1 MASDSAPPRLHAWGF
16 LDSRDTLTPTVIEGP
31 AHCRLGGL
39 ANSTSRG
46 SAPCTMVEG
55 ARGACLLLAG
65 GFGFAALLTTAG
77 AVHSWGGAGLIG
89 DQEGCAG
96 ALSGVCCD
104 VGAAGYDSL
113 VVASGCVVYG
123 WGYNAHGQAAPE
135 NTQAELG
142 SPVVALRLP
151 QKVVKVSCGERHAL
165 LLLAD
170 GSVHAIGQLAHNTSG
185 GSRRLELPG
194 PAVDIA
200 CGARHSL
207 CALAGDAGVWAC
219 GWNLYGQC
227 GSGDNLDVS
236 PSSAACIPALRG
248 LRCVSV
254 AAGLSHSGCVTAYG
268 DVYMWGANDVGQ
280 LGTGTTTSDHNSAS
294 GEFALTP
301 QLLELHGSVC
311 ALRCG
316 ARHAA
321 ALREDGALMVWGW
334 NAHGQLG
341 LGDRRDRGAPT
352 RVGQH
357 VWADVQCGWWHTL
370 GLCVM

>member
-1 MASDSAPPRLHAWGF
+1 MASAPPRLHAWGF
-16 LDSRDTLTPTVIEGP
+16 LDSRDTLTPTV
-31 AHCRLGGL
+31 
-39 ANSTSRG
+39 
-46 SAPCTMVEG
+46 VEG
-55 ARGACLLLAG
+55 VSDACQLLAG
-65 GFGFAALLTTAG
+65 GFGFATLLTAAG
-77 AVHSWGGAGLIG
+77 TVHSWGGAGLIG
-89 DQEGCAG
+89 AQEGCEG
-96 ALSGVCCD
+96 ALSGVCCE

-113 VVASGCVVYG
+113 VVASGCNVYG

-135 NTQAELG
+135 CTQAELG
-142 SPVVALRLP
+142 SPVKALRLP
-151 QKVVKVSCGERHAL
+151 QKVLKVSCGERHAL
-165 LLLAD
+165 LLLSD
-170 GSVHAIGQLAHNTSG
+170 GSVHAFGQLAHDTCHAQ
-185 GSRRLELPG
+185 RRLELPG

-207 CALAGDAGVWAC
+207 CALAGAAGVC
-219 GWNLYGQC
+219 TLGWNLYGQC
-227 GSGDNLDVS
+227 GSGDNLDVGPS
-236 PSSAACIPALRG
+236 PACIPALRG

-254 AAGLSHSGCVTAYG
+254 AAGLSHSGCLTAHG

-280 LGTGTTTSDHNSAS
+280 LGTGTTSDEESAS

-341 LGDRRDRGAPT
+341 FGDRRDRGAPT
-352 RVGQH
+352 RVGEH
-357 VWADVQCGWWHTL
+357 AWTDVQCGWWHTL
-370 GLCVM
+370 GLA